1 MPRKAK
7 SRFRPRKKPSQRRAV
22 ATVDAILEATARV
35 LVARGYAGLTTNHVA
50 ERAGVSVG
58 TLYEYFPGKE
68 ALVAG
73 VIDRH
78 VAHANVVLA
87 ERTAELA
94 VRAFSMEPI
103 EVARALATIMVE
115 LHEDDPRLHR
125 VLTEE
130 VPLTAEMR
138 AHIRATEERM
148 VQMLAAGIAADP
160 RIRARDPAVAAR
172 MVVGL
177 LEGATHRW
185 ATDRDGIPLPRD
197 VLVTELA
204 TMIAAYLTTPAAA
217 PTR

>member
-1 MPRKAK
+1 M
-7 SRFRPRKKPSQRRAV
+7 